1 MTKIDKTKND
11 KKTAGREASDV
22 NAVVSCADM
31 VREYL
36 IKNGYDGL
44 CEKDGECGCQLS
56 DLMPCGGDYT
66 MTCEAGWKREGDGEY
81 DFYIV
86 PGKKPKHR

>member
-1 MTKIDKTKND
+1 MDKNI
-11 KKTAGREASDV
+11 GCGE
-22 NAVVSCADM
+22 M

-36 IKNGYDGL
+36 EKNGYDGL

-56 DLMPCGGDYT
+56 DLMPCGGEYA
-66 MTCEAGWKREGDGEY
+66 MECVAGWKRNRWPDECA

-86 PGKKPKHR
+86 PGKTKNR